1 MKFSHCLCALGSL
14 IASGPCWLE
23 LTAIVGPVQ
32 GRLFNVTKCEA
43 IRQSWPLQKVFFSDC
58 CLRSWFHALVFL
70 KSKFVHARGRS
81 ALLILI
87 PTPTLVQT
95 FQKSGFSVLSV
106 AEICGWQLEV
116 QRQIERRQGV
126 AGRWGTQMCSWVK
139 LQDQES
145 RGHYWKNG
153 SQRNMV
159 KNPRTCNVW
168 YIMIYRY
175 IIYIYIIAIY
185 TSSSILGCHVKCSG
199 LQEQRLI
206 HHHHSSAWYQPKL
219 TQSSDISG
227 SPGTVPDYWA
237 RGPVVYTDDRWWC
250 LICSWLSP
258 SGRWYPS
265 KYFWNGFLNVSI
277 NYQMKVRPSRA
288 WAQTPNPWMWRSSHL
303 PFTSLLHRSWW
314 GSWGWDEL

>member
-1 MKFSHCLCALGSL
+1 MGGKVCNVSGIAGENYLNVWSHLANFTGFWPEIFSPSNLRGWFCSVLLTIGHPTLVNTHPSEIQLLLVCSGLIDRFRTLLARTHRHCWTS
-14 IASGPCWLE
+14 SRE
-23 LTAIVGPVQ
+23 VVQ
-32 GRLFNVTKCEA
+32 CDECEA

-58 CLRSWFHALVFL
+58 CLRFWFHALVFL

-81 ALLILI
+81 ALFILN
-87 PTPTLVQT
+87 PTPTLVRT

-168 YIMIYRY
+168 YIIIHCY
-175 IIYIYIIAIY
+175 IIYIYIIVMC

-199 LQEQRLI
+199 L
-206 HHHHSSAWYQPKL
+206 
-219 TQSSDISG
+219 
-227 SPGTVPDYWA
+227 
-237 RGPVVYTDDRWWC
+237 
-250 LICSWLSP
+250 
-258 SGRWYPS
+258 
-265 KYFWNGFLNVSI
+265 
-277 NYQMKVRPSRA
+277 
-288 WAQTPNPWMWRSSHL
+288 
-303 PFTSLLHRSWW
+303 
-314 GSWGWDEL
+314 